1 MFALQNDP
9 AAEELRLRVA
19 TPADRAALTVL
30 VARSFRTLAAGFYG
44 AAQLEAAIG
53 TVIRVDE
60 GLVADGTYFIVEQ
73 GARAVA
79 CGGYSERISAVPGG
93 RSEPRP
99 EIRAMFV
106 APEMAGCGLGN
117 LLLRH
122 AERRLARAG
131 HARVYLHATLSGEPF
146 YRRRGYVFEARL
158 FVPLPNS
165 APLECV
171 TMSRALEPVALTA
184 TRDTR

>member
-1 MFALQNDP
+1 MFALQND
-9 AAEELRLRVA
+9 AAADELRLRVA
-19 TPADRAALTVL
+19 TPADRAALSAL
-30 VARSFRTLAAGFYG
+30 VARSFRTLAAGFYS
-44 AAQLEAAIG
+44 AAQLEAALG

-60 GLVADGTYFIVEQ
+60 GLVTDGTYFVVEQ

-79 CGGYSERISAVPGG
+79 CGGYSERLSAVPGG
-93 RSEPRP
+93 GCEPRP
-99 EIRAMFV
+99 QVRAMFV

-131 HARVYLHATLSGEPF
+131 HPRAYLHATLSGEPF
-146 YRRRGYVFEARL
+146 YRRRGYVFEARI

-171 TMSRALEPVALTA
+171 TMSRALDPVNASLT
-184 TRDTR
+184 TR